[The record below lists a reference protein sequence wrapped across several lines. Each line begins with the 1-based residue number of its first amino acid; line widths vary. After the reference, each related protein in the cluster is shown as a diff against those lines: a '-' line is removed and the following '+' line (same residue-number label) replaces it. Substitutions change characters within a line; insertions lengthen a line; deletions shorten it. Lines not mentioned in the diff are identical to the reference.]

1 VRRAERGT
9 CAWDWVAHARRHV
22 VGQGAPGAPRVPAVV
37 GARGVLAAAAA
48 ALLRLLPLPLPVG
61 ACDPGRR
68 RLMMM
73 LVAVQRLVSGQ
84 HLQSPL
90 ARPPAAHDARPLLM
104 ILILGAGMGTRSRMR
119 GPLTTTLT
127 ALEMGEVLGWP
138 RRLQLPC
145 TIP

>member
-1 VRRAERGT
+1 MRRAARGT

-22 VGQGAPGAPRVPAVV
+22 VGQGAPRGELPAVV

-73 LVAVQRLVSGQ
+73 LVAVRQRLVSGQ

-90 ARPPAAHDARPLLM
+90 ARPPAAHDARPLVM

-119 GPLTTTLT
+119 VPLTTTLT
-127 ALEMGEVLGWP
+127 ASEMGEVLGWP

-145 TIP
+145 SIP

>member
-1 VRRAERGT
+1 MRRAARGT

-22 VGQGAPGAPRVPAVV
+22 VGQGAPRGELPAVV

-73 LVAVQRLVSGQ
+73 LVAVRQRLVSG
-84 HLQSPL
+84 
-90 ARPPAAHDARPLLM
+90 PPAAHDARPLVM

-119 GPLTTTLT
+119 VPLTTTLT
-127 ALEMGEVLGWP
+127 ASEMGEVLGWP

-145 TIP
+145 SIP